1 MKIGLVGYQGCGK
14 TTLFDWLVGKNDGAA
29 PGRGVQSAMAT
40 IPEPRLDD
48 LARLYHPKK
57 ITYAAMEI
65 VDIPGLSRD
74 SSGNAARLGHLREA
88 DFLVCVVPAFDGSD
102 VTKEMAGFLEE
113 MIFAD
118 LEIAN
123 NRIERIA
130 EQQKKHLP
138 KEELEKLAIELGAI
152 EKIKAGLESGQLVK
166 TGDLSE
172 EEFKAT
178 RSYRFL
184 TEKERMVLVNTADDE
199 TDLAQYEKFSTAQVP
214 VLAVSVGLESEL
226 AKMSADE
233 RKAFL
238 DEMGLT
244 STDRDGVVRKLLDLS
259 GQMVFLTAGEKEV
272 RSWLMRKNGTA
283 LSAAGC
289 IHTDFLKKF
298 IRAEIIAC
306 DDLVRLG
313 SEREVKAAGLN
324 HRETKDYIVQEGD
337 VILFHISQ

>member
-14 TTLFDWLVGKNDGAA
+14 TTLFDWLVGKTDDAGA
-29 PGRGVQSAMAT
+29 GRGVQSAMAT
-40 IPEPRLDD
+40 IPEPRLAD
-48 LARLYHPKK
+48 LAKIYSPKK

-65 VDIPGLSRD
+65 VDIPGLARD

-88 DFLVCVVPAFDGSD
+88 DYLVCVVPVFNGGD
-102 VTKEMAGFLEE
+102 VKKEMDGFLEE

-152 EKIKAGLESGQLVK
+152 EKMKAGLESGALVSVD
-166 TGDLSE
+166 DLSE
-172 EEFKAT
+172 DEYKLT
-178 RSYRFL
+178 RSFRFL
-184 TEKERMVLVNTADDE
+184 TEKHRMILVNTADDE
-199 TDLAQYEKFSTAQVP
+199 TDLAQYEKFSTPEVP
-214 VLAVSVGLESEL
+214 VVAVSVGLESEL
-226 AKMSADE
+226 AKMPADE
-233 RKAFL
+233 RRSFL
-238 DEMGLT
+238 DEMGLL
-244 STDRDGVVRKLLDLS
+244 STDRDALVRRLLDES

-283 LSAAGC
+283 LEAAGC

-298 IRAEIIAC
+298 IRAEITAC

-313 SEREVKAAGLN
+313 SERDVKAAGLN
-324 HRETKDYIVQEGD
+324 HREHKDYIVKEGD
-337 VILFHISQ
+337 VMLFHISQ

>member
-14 TTLFDWLVGKNDGAA
+14 TTLFDWLVGKTDDTGS
-29 PGRGVQSAMAT
+29 RGVQSAMAT

-48 LARLYHPKK
+48 LAKIYKPKK

-74 SSGNAARLGHLREA
+74 STGNAARLGHLREA
-88 DFLVCVVPAFDGSD
+88 DYLVCVVPVFDGGD
-102 VTKEMAGFLEE
+102 VQKEMDGFLEE

-118 LEIAN
+118 LDIAN
-123 NRIERIA
+123 NRIERIT

-138 KEELEKLAIELGAI
+138 KEELEKLAVELAAI
-152 EKIKAGLESGQLVK
+152 EKFKAGLESGKLVHA
-166 TGDLSE
+166 GDLSE
-172 EEFKAT
+172 DEFKAT

-184 TEKERMVLVNTADDE
+184 TEKNRMVLVNTADDE
-199 TDLAQYEKFSTAQVP
+199 TDLARYEQFSTPQVP
-214 VLAVSVGLESEL
+214 VVAVSVGLESEL
-226 AKMSADE
+226 AKMPPEE
-233 RKAFL
+233 RKEFL
-238 DEMGLT
+238 DEMGLV
-244 STDRDGVVRKLLDLS
+244 STDRDALVRRLLDES

-283 LSAAGC
+283 LEAAGC

-298 IRAEIIAC
+298 IRAEVTAC

-324 HRETKDYIVQEGD
+324 HREHKEYVVQEGD
-337 VILFHISQ
+337 VMLFHISQ

>member
-14 TTLFDWLVGKNDGAA
+14 TTLFDWLVGKTDALGAS
-29 PGRGVQSAMAT
+29 RGVQSAMAT
-40 IPEPRLDD
+40 IPEPRLAD
-48 LARLYHPKK
+48 LAKIYAPKK

-74 SSGNAARLGHLREA
+74 STGNAARLGHLREA
-88 DFLVCVVPAFDGSD
+88 DYLVCVVPVFDGGD
-102 VTKEMAGFLEE
+102 VEKEMAGFLEE

-123 NRIERIA
+123 NRIERIG

-152 EKIKAGLESGQLVK
+152 EKIKAGLESGTLVSVD
-166 TGDLSE
+166 DLSE
-172 EEFKAT
+172 DEYKLT
-178 RSYRFL
+178 RSFRFL
-184 TEKERMVLVNTADDE
+184 TEKHRMVLVNTADDE
-199 TDLAQYEKFSTAQVP
+199 TDLARYERFSTPDVP
-214 VLAVSVGLESEL
+214 VVAVSVGLESEL
-226 AKMSADE
+226 AKMPADE

-238 DEMGLT
+238 DEMGLV
-244 STDRDGVVRKLLDLS
+244 STDRDALVRRLLDES
-259 GQMVFLTAGEKEV
+259 GQMVFLTGGEKEV

-283 LSAAGC
+283 LEAAGC
-289 IHTDFLKKF
+289 IHTDFIKKF

-324 HRETKDYIVQEGD
+324 HREHKDYIIQEGD
-337 VILFHISQ
+337 VIVFHISQ